1 MIRLYPGRAQTAS
14 SEWMF
19 FNPGRRQPVKY
30 TWHRTMGPG
39 LSAVFQRDRGESLE
53 SYVFVPY
60 SKVEAVMDL
69 FLWHRGDCY
78 LIQFTNSMTH
88 KPCAERM
95 LEIIRSMNNV
105 SPAALNPDDI
115 GISDDWVIPNL
126 VYAVPG
132 QTVGSFKFQPFQC
145 TTSMLAPDQRTELV
159 ATLTAKVK
167 QFKIGVPLT
176 TRAGAPA
183 ETKAEYDVTTTPAVL
198 VPLDDIAEELHN
210 HPSADLG
217 SKVRKLL
224 QRLHNVGPERSQ
236 QLLQWLYTA
245 KGKHALASASASRDG
260 DVEMKREED
269 EAEAGPLGRFLWK
282 HHEVSFL
289 DSISDKH
296 ATWSIGMRA
305 LTARTPVHSGSKRA
319 RTPVQSGSKRA
330 RTG

>member
-1 MIRLYPGRAQTAS
+1 MEKLLAERTPSFGAYISRHLPEAGAGVIFKAYGQWSMRHHDDSLRFGTRRDGLVVLCPMIRLYPGRAQTAS

-30 TWHRTMGPG
+30 TWHRTMESG
-39 LSAVFQRDRGESLE
+39 LSAVFQRDRGEALE
-53 SYVFVPY
+53 KCVFVPY

-132 QTVGSFKFQPFQC
+132 QTVSSFKFQPFQC
-145 TTSMLAPDQRTELV
+145 TTSMLTPDQRTELV

-183 ETKAEYDVTTTPAVL
+183 ETKAEYDATTSTVWCRWTTLLRSSTTT
-198 VPLDDIAEELHN
+198 
-210 HPSADLG
+210 
-217 SKVRKLL
+217 
-224 QRLHNVGPERSQ
+224 
-236 QLLQWLYTA
+236 
-245 KGKHALASASASRDG
+245 
-260 DVEMKREED
+260 
-269 EAEAGPLGRFLWK
+269 
-282 HHEVSFL
+282 
-289 DSISDKH
+289 
-296 ATWSIGMRA
+296 RA
-305 LTARTPVHSGSKRA
+305 LTWAARFASCFSGCTMLGRNAANNSCSGS
-319 RTPVQSGSKRA
+319 TPRKASTLWLRRRLLETVMLR
-330 RTG
+330 

>member
-30 TWHRTMGPG
+30 TWHRTMESG
-39 LSAVFQRDRGESLE
+39 LSAVFQRDRGEALE
-53 SYVFVPY
+53 KCVFVPY
-60 SKVEAVMDL
+60 SKVGAVMDL
-69 FLWHRGDCY
+69 FLWHHGDCY

-88 KPCAERM
+88 RPCAERM

-145 TTSMLAPDQRTELV
+145 TTSMLTGDQRKELV

-176 TRAGAPA
+176 TAAGVPA
-183 ETKAEYDVTTTPAVL
+183 ESKAEYDAAVSPTVL
-198 VPLDDIAEELHN
+198 VPLDGIVAELDKY
-210 HPSADLG
+210 SGADLG
-217 SKVRKLL
+217 NEARSKVHNNVRKLF
-224 QRLHNVGPERSQ
+224 QRLFNVGPGRSN
-236 QLLQWLYTA
+236 QLLQWLSTA
-245 KGKHALASASASRDG
+245 EGIDAVASASPGGDVSDG
-260 DVEMKREED
+260 DTEMKGQEG
-269 EAEAGPLGRFLWK
+269 EAEVDPLQRFLTE
-282 HHEVSFL
+282 HPAVSFL
-289 DSISDKH
+289 DSFSDKH

-305 LTARTPVHSGSKRA
+305 LTARTPVQSGCKRA
-319 RTPVQSGSKRA
+319 RTR
-330 RTG
+330 